1 MNTNYCFERIKQVY
15 KRVLILTISILLLYS
30 CENSGLRYKEES
42 ETSSRILESRLKKD
56 TSAIFNN
63 IGSNFILKD
72 SESII
77 FKMTLASM
85 LIEKYGIPPK
95 DRFAFKAYP
104 ERDYRYA
111 DILVPLTNN
120 NIDDKTPVIS
130 FEFVKYLGS
139 NKIEN
144 FSVKIGLQDAKF
156 EVPGNKFSK

>member
-1 MNTNYCFERIKQVY
+1 
-15 KRVLILTISILLLYS
+15 
-30 CENSGLRYKEES
+30 
-42 ETSSRILESRLKKD
+42 
-56 TSAIFNN
+56 
-63 IGSNFILKD
+63 
-72 SESII
+72 
-77 FKMTLASM
+77 M

-104 ERDYRYA
+104 ERDYRYV